1 MGISFSL
8 SSFWELLV
16 SRWPELV
23 TELFRHINMTTL
35 ALLISL
41 AIGVPLG
48 ILITR
53 NQTAAKIVIG
63 IANVMQ
69 SIPSIALLSLAV
81 CFLGIGTVPA
91 ILMVFVYAFLP
102 ILKNTYT
109 GIMSVDPKN
118 LEVALLSLAVCFLGI
133 GTVPAILMV
142 FVYAFLPI
150 LKNTYTGIM
159 SVDPKNLEV
168 ARGMGLTRTRCLF
181 TVPAILM
188 VFVYAFLPIL
198 KNTYTGIMSVDPKNL
213 EVARGMGLTRTR
225 CLFLVELPIAA
236 PFIMAGIRIA
246 AVASV
251 GTMTI
256 AAFAGAKGLGWF
268 INLGLNSLNVEMIL
282 LGAVPVSLLALLFD
296 FIFAKLEQAVT
307 SEGLLPNEQI
317 QNLPKKVIRRRQVIA
332 VGVCVALV
340 VVAIG
345 GNLVN
350 KKSDKHLTV
359 GASNFTEVYIVGNIY
374 KELIEAKT
382 DIQVDTTFGLASTSL
397 EMTAMENGD
406 IDMVVDYSGQV
417 YLSVLGLPLNTNTD
431 EVYEIL
437 SEKMRD
443 DYNISVS
450 APLGYNNTYAMSVRP
465 EIAEQ
470 YQLETL
476 TDLMAV
482 APELR
487 LGCTADFTQRED
499 ALPRLESTFHTK
511 FGEVNALDV
520 AVRYTAIDSGQVDV
534 IDAFATDALL
544 SKFDLVQLEDDASF
558 FPPYYAVNFIRQEC
572 LDEYPELKEVLA
584 LLDGRISNEAMAAM
598 NAEVD
603 LEGRNAADVAHD
615 FLVEEGLI

>member
-1 MGISFSL
+1 MSRYTLMDYFSIYVEEWDSLLEEFLRHLAMTSFS
-8 SSFWELLV
+8 V
-16 SRWPELV
+16 V
-23 TELFRHINMTTL
+23 L
-35 ALLISL
+35 ALII
-41 AIGVPLG
+41 AVPLG
-48 ILITR
+48 IFITR
-53 NQTAAKIVIG
+53 NKAVSNVVIG

-69 SIPSIALLSLAV
+69 SIPCMALLAMGIP
-81 CFLGIGTVPA
+81 FLGVGETLA
-91 ILMVFVYAFLP
+91 IFMVFVYAFLP

-109 GIMSVDPKN
+109 GIS
-118 LEVALLSLAVCFLGI
+118 GI
-133 GTVPAILMV
+133 SPVSM
-142 FVYAFLPI
+142 
-150 LKNTYTGIM
+150 
-159 SVDPKNLEV
+159 EV
-168 ARGMGLTRTRCLF
+168 ARGIGLTRMQQLR
-181 TVPAILM
+181 
-188 VFVYAFLPIL
+188 
-198 KNTYTGIMSVDPKNL
+198 
-213 EVARGMGLTRTR
+213 R
-225 CLFLVELPIAA
+225 VELPMAM
-236 PFIMAGIRIA
+236 PYIMSGIRIA
-246 AVASV
+246 AVSSV

-499 ALPRLESTFHTK
+499 ALPRLESPFHTK

>member
-118 LEVALLSLAVCFLGI
+118 LEVA
-133 GTVPAILMV
+133 
-142 FVYAFLPI
+142 
-150 LKNTYTGIM
+150 
-159 SVDPKNLEV
+159 
-168 ARGMGLTRTRCLF
+168 
-181 TVPAILM
+181 
-188 VFVYAFLPIL
+188 
-198 KNTYTGIMSVDPKNL
+198 
-213 EVARGMGLTRTR
+213 RGMGLTRTR
-225 CLFLVELPIAA
+225 CLFLVELP
-236 PFIMAGIRIA
+236 
-246 AVASV
+246 
-251 GTMTI
+251 I

>member
-81 CFLGIGTVPA
+81 CFLGIG
-91 ILMVFVYAFLP
+91 
-102 ILKNTYT
+102 
-109 GIMSVDPKN
+109 
-118 LEVALLSLAVCFLGI
+118 
-133 GTVPAILMV
+133 
-142 FVYAFLPI
+142 
-150 LKNTYTGIM
+150 
-159 SVDPKNLEV
+159 
-168 ARGMGLTRTRCLF
+168 

-317 QNLPKKVIRRRQVIA
+317 QNLPKRVIRRRQVIA

-345 GNLVN
+345 GGLSN
-350 KKSDKHLTV
+350 KKSEKHITV
-359 GASNFTEVYIVGNIY
+359 GSANFTEVYIVGNIY

-382 DIQVDTTFGLASTSL
+382 DIEVDTTFNLASTSL

-417 YLSVLGLPLNTNTD
+417 YLSVLGLPLNTDPD
-431 EVYEIL
+431 EVYDIL
-437 SEKMRD
+437 VDKMKN
-443 DYNISVS
+443 DYNIAVS
-450 APLGYNNTYAMSVRP
+450 APGLQQHLRHERP
-465 EIAEQ
+465 AG
-470 YQLETL
+470 
-476 TDLMAV
+476 DRRAV
-482 APELR
+482 SARNPHR
-487 LGCTADFTQRED
+487 
-499 ALPRLESTFHTK
+499 S
-511 FGEVNALDV
+511 
-520 AVRYTAIDSGQVDV
+520 
-534 IDAFATDALL
+534 
-544 SKFDLVQLEDDASF
+544 
-558 FPPYYAVNFIRQEC
+558 
-572 LDEYPELKEVLA
+572 
-584 LLDGRISNEAMAAM
+584 DGRSTRTPPGLYRRLHPAG
-598 NAEVD
+598 
-603 LEGRNAADVAHD
+603 GRPSPSGVHLQHRVRRGQRPGRGRALHRHRQRPGGRHRRLRHRRPSLQV
-615 FLVEEGLI
+615 

>member
-1 MGISFSL
+1 
-8 SSFWELLV
+8 
-16 SRWPELV
+16 
-23 TELFRHINMTTL
+23 
-35 ALLISL
+35 
-41 AIGVPLG
+41 
-48 ILITR
+48 
-53 NQTAAKIVIG
+53 
-63 IANVMQ
+63 
-69 SIPSIALLSLAV
+69 
-81 CFLGIGTVPA
+81 
-91 ILMVFVYAFLP
+91 
-102 ILKNTYT
+102 
-109 GIMSVDPKN
+109 
-118 LEVALLSLAVCFLGI
+118 
-133 GTVPAILMV
+133 
-142 FVYAFLPI
+142 
-150 LKNTYTGIM
+150 
-159 SVDPKNLEV
+159 
-168 ARGMGLTRTRCLF
+168 
-181 TVPAILM
+181 
-188 VFVYAFLPIL
+188 
-198 KNTYTGIMSVDPKNL
+198 
-213 EVARGMGLTRTR
+213 
-225 CLFLVELPIAA
+225 
-236 PFIMAGIRIA
+236 MAGIRIA

-499 ALPRLESTFHTK
+499 ALPAWSPPSIPSSARSTLWTWRCAIPPSTAARWMLSTPSPPTPSSPSLTWFSWRMTP
-511 FGEVNALDV
+511 ASSRPTTRSTLS
-520 AVRYTAIDSGQVDV
+520 VRSVWMST
-534 IDAFATDALL
+534 
-544 SKFDLVQLEDDASF
+544 
-558 FPPYYAVNFIRQEC
+558 
-572 LDEYPELKEVLA
+572 PELKEVLA

-598 NAEVD
+598 NAE
-603 LEGRNAADVAHD
+603 
-615 FLVEEGLI
+615 